1 MMPITSIA
9 RESRGVETKHRANLS
24 GAQGGNQTIKA
35 GSLDGATCG
44 ATEIV
49 VDHFDIGEAAS
60 TSDFNLLVLAP
71 LALKFQL
78 NRRGRRR
85 GDIAARLALETHCR
99 KESVM
104 RCHRC
109 PPALLRRPPRAGA
122 APSLSARLGAPP
134 VSWPEI

>member
-24 GAQGGNQTIKA
+24 GAQSGNQTIKA

-60 TSDFNLLVLAP
+60 TCDFNQLVLAP
-71 LALKFQL
+71 LALQVQL
-78 NRRGRRR
+78 NLLWRRLA
-85 GDIAARLALETHCR
+85 DIDDRLALENHCR

-104 RCHRC
+104 RCHR
-109 PPALLRRPPRAGA
+109 
-122 APSLSARLGAPP
+122 
-134 VSWPEI
+134 